1 MIIKTSTMTKTAALF
16 VAGAAGM
23 LLAITLTAC
32 KSQQNLT
39 GSWAATGKNLENGEQ
54 QKAILELKQ
63 DGSQLSGT
71 VRGLGFQ
78 TNVKGTVNGSHFE
91 LFGVDWND
99 KKPFLVGDLADGK
112 IEGTD
117 WGTNSLPSRLHR
129 QTRFRHRRTL
139 ILPRCILFPISD
151 WPRHRPWDG
160 TVGISSPTKLTTRRC
175 APWPTPWYR
184 AACATPATST
194 STSMTLGKACG
205 MPTASW
211 GRTTSSLT

>member
-1 MIIKTSTMTKTAALF
+1 MIIKTSTMTKTAAWF

-32 KSQQNLT
+32 KSQQSLT

-78 TNVKGTVNGSHFE
+78 PNVKGTVNGSHFE

-99 KKPFLVGDLADGK
+99 KKPFLVGDLGDGK
-112 IEGTD
+112 IEGTE
-117 WGTNSLPSRLHR
+117 WGDKFGAKP
-129 QTRFRHRRTL
+129 
-139 ILPRCILFPISD
+139 
-151 WPRHRPWDG
+151 
-160 TVGISSPTKLTTRRC
+160 
-175 APWPTPWYR
+175 
-184 AACATPATST
+184 ATPADEFPK
-194 STSMTLGKACG
+194 LAYIDPPALHPVPYNG
-205 MPTASW
+205 
-211 GRTTSSLT
+211 LV